1 MTGWLLA
8 LTLLLAPLYAWR
20 FTVSGAPV
28 NLLMLFQPLLWLGV
42 AVAAR
47 KKDRLASLRQ
57 GVAEIPKTVL
67 LGSGAL
73 LIGATFGFI
82 LKNPTQDG
90 AGVLLVLF
98 MQPTVSYLAAR
109 WVIGNDRG
117 VEQKLLLAAE
127 VLLATLGAAA
137 LIQYLTLWH
146 LPVAF
151 WGNSVEP
158 KRAVGLFSHPNF
170 LALFVTPLL
179 AFLLPT
185 VGAALSN
192 LKVRKNLV
200 LVLAWLLGVAAL
212 ACSMSR
218 AGWLGL
224 AAAVGVYL
232 VLGRGA
238 LLKRYLLIL
247 AAVAVL
253 VVAAAPN
260 LRYRV
265 ILPFYGEKSAV
276 SRLSLWRAGWAGV
289 AASPIFGLGPGGFS
303 ARFDRLNTDPNI
315 DRHNFPHNTFLN
327 FWVESG
333 PLGLF
338 GFLTL
343 AAFGL
348 WAGLLKNRSR
358 LYRFGFALVVVT
370 YLTQGLIDNPY
381 FKNDLALLF
390 WLLLAW
396 SELPDRT

>member
-8 LTLLLAPLYAWR
+8 LTILLTPLYVWRFAVSGVPLNLLL
-20 FTVSGAPV
+20 
-28 NLLMLFQPLLWLGV
+28 LFQPLLWLGV
-42 AVAAR
+42 AAAAWR
-47 KKDRLASLRQ
+47 KDRFASLRQ
-57 GVAEIPKTVL
+57 GAAGISKAVL

-73 LIGATFGFI
+73 LVGASLGFI
-82 LKNPTQDG
+82 LKNPTQNG
-90 AGVLLVLF
+90 AGQLLVLF
-98 MQPTVSYLAAR
+98 VQPAVSYFAAR
-109 WVIGNDRG
+109 WVISNERG
-117 VEQKLLLAAE
+117 TEQKLLLAAG
-127 VLLATLGAAA
+127 VLLAALGAVA
-137 LIQYLTLWH
+137 LVQYLTLWH

-151 WGNSVEP
+151 WGNNVEP

-192 LKVRKNLV
+192 LSVRKNLV
-200 LVLAWLLGVAAL
+200 LIPAWLLGVVAL
-212 ACSMSR
+212 VCSMSR
-218 AGWLGL
+218 AGWFGL
-224 AAAVGVYL
+224 AAAVGTYL

-238 LLKRYLLIL
+238 VLKRSLLAL
-247 AAVAVL
+247 AAVAIL
-253 VVAAAPN
+253 AVAATPN

-303 ARFDRLNTDPNI
+303 ARFDQLNTDPNI
-315 DRHNFPHNTFLN
+315 DRHNFPHNIFLN

-333 PLGLF
+333 LLGLL

-343 AAFGL
+343 AGFGL
-348 WAGLLKNRSR
+348 WSGLLEHRGQR
-358 LYRFGFALVVVT
+358 YRFGFALAVVT

-396 SELPDRT
+396 SELPDQT